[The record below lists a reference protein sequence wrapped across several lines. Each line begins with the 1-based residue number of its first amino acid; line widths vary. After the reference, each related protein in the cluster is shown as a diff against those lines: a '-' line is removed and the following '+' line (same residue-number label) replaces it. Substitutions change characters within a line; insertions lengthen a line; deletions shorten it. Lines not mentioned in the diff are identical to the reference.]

1 MSVQI
6 DAMVLRLV
14 QQVAEQGERLKVLT
28 ESRLMAKALET
39 RIAYLERELEQ
50 RHASRPEKRING
62 SR

>member
-14 QQVAEQGERLKVLT
+14 QQVAEQGERLKV
-28 ESRLMAKALET
+28 LET